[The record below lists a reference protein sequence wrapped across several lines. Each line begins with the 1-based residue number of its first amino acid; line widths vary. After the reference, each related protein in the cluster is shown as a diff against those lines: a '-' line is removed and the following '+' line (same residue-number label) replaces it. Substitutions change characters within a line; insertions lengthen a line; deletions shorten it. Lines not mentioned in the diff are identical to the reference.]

1 MSRYAP
7 SQRPRLSIVI
17 PTINDTSA
25 LEETLVSVLENRPDD
40 CEIVVA
46 LGCEYD
52 DPWNIREEVRFVQA
66 PVGSGYVAC
75 ANIGISASEGDVIHI
90 LAAGWRATSG
100 WADGAIER
108 FADGETAA
116 VVPLAVSAADQDR
129 VVGAGIRYGRG
140 GRRIAIAPRKA
151 AASVAKVA
159 AAGIEPHGPSID
171 AGFWRSDVLR
181 QVGPGFSTACGDR
194 CADADMAE
202 SVARTGLSVV
212 LEPSSRVVAGQTGAG
227 RKQPFVAGLHAERL
241 FWRSMQGRPIVS
253 SLVMHGVEIVR
264 HAVARAPFGTLPML
278 AGRAVAM
285 MQFGSYLTRYR
296 QLRGLVQA
304 AAERQT
310 ADESRTIRIDSAHSA
325 AGRPKS
331 RRPET
336 VPLRR
341 SA

>member
-1 MSRYAP
+1 MSLFAT

-17 PTINDTSA
+17 PATSDTTA

-66 PVGSGYVAC
+66 PVGSGLVAC
-75 ANIGISASEGDVIHI
+75 ANIGISASDGDVIHI

-100 WADGAIER
+100 WVDGPLAR
-108 FADGETAA
+108 FEDGETAA

-151 AASVAKVA
+151 AA
-159 AAGIEPHGPSID
+159 GIAPHGPSLE

-181 QVGPGFSTACGDR
+181 QVGPGFSTACGDS

-202 SVARTGLSVV
+202 SVTRTGLSVV

-227 RKQPFVAGLHAERL
+227 RKQPFMAGLHAERL

-285 MQFGSYLTRYR
+285 MQFGSYLARYR
-296 QLRGLVQA
+296 QLRGLVKA
-304 AAERQT
+304 AAERHA

-325 AGRPKS
+325 ASRPKS

>member
-17 PTINDTSA
+17 PTTSDTAA

-100 WADGAIER
+100 WTDGAVER

-116 VVPLAVSAADQDR
+116 VVPLSVSAADHDR

-151 AASVAKVA
+151 AANVAKVA
-159 AAGIEPHGPSID
+159 AAGIEPHGPTIE

-181 QVGPGFSTACGDR
+181 QVGPGFSTACGDS

-212 LEPSSRVVAGQTGAG
+212 LEPSSRVVAGQARVG

-264 HAVARAPFGTLPML
+264 HAIARAPLGTLPML

-285 MQFGSYLTRYR
+285 MQFGSYLARYR

-304 AAERQT
+304 QAEQQAR
-310 ADESRTIRIDSAHSA
+310 DESRTIRIDSAHSA

>member
-1 MSRYAP
+1 MSLFAT
-7 SQRPRLSIVI
+7 SQRHRLSIVI
-17 PTINDTSA
+17 PATSDTTA

-66 PVGSGYVAC
+66 PVGSGLVAC

-100 WADGAIER
+100 WVDGPLEW
-108 FADGETAA
+108 FEDGETAA

-140 GRRIAIAPRKA
+140 GRRIAIVPRKA
-151 AASVAKVA
+151 AASAAKVA
-159 AAGIEPHGPSID
+159 AGIAPHGPSLE

-181 QVGPGFSTACGDR
+181 QVGPGFSTACGDS

-264 HAVARAPFGTLPML
+264 HAAARAPFGTLPML

-285 MQFGSYLTRYR
+285 MQFGSYLARYR

-304 AAERQT
+304 AAERPT

>member
-1 MSRYAP
+1 MSRFAP
-7 SQRPRLSIVI
+7 SPKPRLSIVI
-17 PTINDTSA
+17 PTISDTSA

-100 WADGAIER
+100 WADGAIQR
-108 FADGETAA
+108 FADDKTAA
-116 VVPLAVSAADQDR
+116 VVPLSVSAADHDR

-140 GRRIAIAPRKA
+140 GRRIAIAPRKS

-159 AAGIEPHGPSID
+159 AAGIEPHGPSME

-181 QVGPGFSTACGDR
+181 QVGPGFSTACGDS

-202 SVARTGLSVV
+202 SVARTGLPVV
-212 LEPSSRVVAGQTGAG
+212 LEPSSRVVAGQTGVG
-227 RKQPFVAGLHAERL
+227 RKQAFTAGLHAERL
-241 FWRSMQGRPIVS
+241 FWRSMQGRPIVV
-253 SLVMHGVEIVR
+253 SLALHGMEIVR
-264 HAVARAPFGTLPML
+264 HAIARAPFGTLPML

-296 QLRGLVQA
+296 QLRGIARA
-304 AAERQT
+304 AAEQQE
-310 ADESRTIRIDSAHSA
+310 ADESRTLRIDSAHPA
-325 AGRPKS
+325 AARPKS
-331 RRPET
+331 RRPEA

>member
-1 MSRYAP
+1 MSRFA
-7 SQRPRLSIVI
+7 SSHRPRLSIVI
-17 PTINDTSA
+17 PTKSDTAA

-100 WADGAIER
+100 WADGALER

-116 VVPLAVSAADQDR
+116 VVPLAVSAADHDR

-151 AASVAKVA
+151 AANVAKVA
-159 AAGIEPHGPSID
+159 SAGIEPHGPTIE

-194 CADADMAE
+194 CADADMAQ
-202 SVARTGLSVV
+202 SVARTGLPVV
-212 LEPSSRVVAGQTGAG
+212 LEPSSRVVAGPTDT
-227 RKQPFVAGLHAERL
+227 RRMQPFTAGLHAERL
-241 FWRSMQGRPIVS
+241 FWRSMQGQAIIP
-253 SLVMHGVEIVR
+253 SLVLHGVEIVR
-264 HAVARAPFGTLPML
+264 HAIARAPFGTLPML

-285 MQFGSYLTRYR
+285 LQFGSYLARYR
-296 QLRGLVQA
+296 QMRGIARA
-304 AAERQT
+304 AAQRQE
-310 ADESRTIRIDSAHSA
+310 ADESRTIRIDSAHPA

>member
-1 MSRYAP
+1 MSRFA
-7 SQRPRLSIVI
+7 SSHRPRLSIVI
-17 PTINDTSA
+17 PTKSDTAA

-100 WADGAIER
+100 WADGALER

-116 VVPLAVSAADQDR
+116 VVPLAVSAADHDR

-151 AASVAKVA
+151 AAKVA
-159 AAGIEPHGPSID
+159 AAGIEPHGPTIE

-202 SVARTGLSVV
+202 SVARTGLPVV
-212 LEPSSRVVAGQTGAG
+212 LEPSSRVVAGPTDT
-227 RKQPFVAGLHAERL
+227 RRTQPFTAGLHAERL
-241 FWRSMQGRPIVS
+241 FWRSMQGRAIIP
-253 SLVMHGVEIVR
+253 SLVLHGVEIVR
-264 HAVARAPFGTLPML
+264 HAIARAPFGTLPML

-285 MQFGSYLTRYR
+285 LQFGSYLARYR
-296 QLRGLVQA
+296 QLRGLMQA
-304 AAERQT
+304 AAERQD
-310 ADESRTIRIDSAHSA
+310 AAESRTIRIDSAHSA
-325 AGRPKS
+325 AVRPKS
-331 RRPET
+331 RRPEA